1 MGFVTIYQF
10 VTESDGCAK
19 TALYVSSSLCLILWL
34 LYTSLKEIGAMSFHA
49 QEIIKVNMVL
59 VSMTPEVTDKGG

>member
-1 MGFVTIYQF
+1 L
-10 VTESDGCAK
+10 SDLVATPYK
-19 TALYVSSSLCLILWL
+19 LEVNWVNLRT
-34 LYTSLKEIGAMSFHA
+34 GAMSFHA